1 MGLMLSIDLERHM
14 FLVSLITKGS
24 QKVRYVIEMQI
35 RNNTNAIVFDS
46 RVLWNSAF
54 VVEVSFSTRKRRES
68 LIKRN

>member
-1 MGLMLSIDLERHM
+1 LERHM

-54 VVEVSFSTRKRRES
+54 VVEVSFPTRKRRES